1 MREAVAGS
9 ENNYLEVFVGRGP
22 ATKVADARCSR
33 KQLAMVA
40 DTQKCRLYFSLVH
53 SESYKSHCAG
63 KTAIFQTSVLYIHPC
78 SSPRTLQGE
87 NKTERWEQQC
97 CRWQGT
103 SQGGRGGGKARGQG
117 GDQQNPKSV
126 NVDRR

>member
-53 SESYKSHCAG
+53 SESYDGCGRVLTNWYREFLIFMVVSEPVSKQNCTG
-63 KTAIFQTSVLYIHPC
+63 KVLTPV
-78 SSPRTLQGE
+78 L
-87 NKTERWEQQC
+87 
-97 CRWQGT
+97 
-103 SQGGRGGGKARGQG
+103 
-117 GDQQNPKSV
+117 
-126 NVDRR
+126 